1 MLRPKIEQ
9 KNGDEIVTMSTT
21 DVLLAGESLEDR
33 TYRKVTLK
41 IVPILVI
48 CYVAAYF
55 DRVNISFA
63 KLQMQSALGLS
74 DTVYGL
80 GAAIFFI
87 GYFLFETPSN
97 LILHRIGARRWITRI
112 MISWGITS
120 SAMMFVNGPV
130 AFYVLRFLLG
140 AFEAGFMPGVILY
153 FTYWYPA
160 RRRARMV
167 ALFMTGI
174 AIAGTIGGP
183 LAGFVMTKFSG
194 IGGLAGWQWLMLVEG
209 LPTIVLGVIVYL
221 MLVDRIEDGKW
232 LTHEEKTLLRDNL
245 AAEVTP
251 QRAHDVKSAFKNPYT
266 ALLALIY
273 FLVLNGQF
281 GLSFWMPQLIKNSG
295 VSEPLS
301 IGMLSAV
308 PYAVTGLLMVLIGR
322 SSDRTGERRVHL
334 ALCIFAGTVGYC
346 ACAWFSHNTVIAT
359 AGLSLAAVGIISSY
373 GIFWT
378 MPPKFLSGSA
388 AAAGIAIINSIG
400 NLGGFVSPYA
410 IGKLTDMTGSTDLGM
425 YVIAAMTAVA
435 AVLVLFTIP
444 KHICNDRA

>member
-1 MLRPKIEQ
+1 
-9 KNGDEIVTMSTT
+9 MSTSNT
-21 DVLLAGESLEDR
+21 GILPATESFEDR
-33 TYRKVTLK
+33 TYRRVTAK
-41 IVPILVI
+41 IVPILII
-48 CYVAAYF
+48 CYIAAYF

-63 KLQMQSALGLS
+63 KLQMQSDLGLS
-74 DTVYGL
+74 NTVYGL

-112 MISWGITS
+112 MVSWGITS
-120 SAMMFVNGPV
+120 TAMMFVSGPIS
-130 AFYVLRFLLG
+130 FYVLRFLLG

-183 LAGFVMTKFSG
+183 LAGLVMTKLAG
-194 IGGLAGWQWLMLVEG
+194 LAGLAGWQWLMVVEG
-209 LPTIVLGVIVYL
+209 LPTIALGGIVYL
-221 MLVDRIEDGKW
+221 TLQDRIGDAKW
-232 LTHEEKTLLRDNL
+232 LSDDEKTLLRENL
-245 AAEVTP
+245 AAEAT
-251 QRAHDVKSAFKNPYT
+251 ADKTHDIKSVFKSRYT

-295 VSEPLS
+295 VADPLS
-301 IGMLSAV
+301 IGLLSAV
-308 PYAVTGLLMVLIGR
+308 PYAVTGLLMVFIGR

-346 ACAWFSHNTVIAT
+346 LSAWFAHNTMIAT

-410 IGKLTDMTGSTDLGM
+410 IGKLTDMTGNTDLGM
-425 YVIAAMTAVA
+425 YVIAAMTALA
-435 AVLVLFTIP
+435 ALLVLFAIP
-444 KHICNDRA
+444 KRICNEPA

>member
-1 MLRPKIEQ
+1 MTIS
-9 KNGDEIVTMSTT
+9 NA
-21 DVLLAGESLEDR
+21 DVLPSASSFEDR
-33 TYRKVTLK
+33 TYSKVTLK

-48 CYVAAYF
+48 CYIAAYF

-63 KLQMQSALGLS
+63 KFQMQTDLGLS
-74 DTVYGL
+74 NTVYGL

-87 GYFLFETPSN
+87 GYFLFEIPSN
-97 LILHRIGARRWITRI
+97 LILHRVGARRWITRI
-112 MISWGITS
+112 MISWGIAS
-120 SAMMFVNGPV
+120 AAMMFVRGPV
-130 AFYVLRFLLG
+130 SFYVLRFLLG

-174 AIAGTIGGP
+174 AIAGVAGGP
-183 LAGFVMTKFSG
+183 IAGLVMTKLAG
-194 IGGLAGWQWLMLVEG
+194 LGGLAGWQWLMLAEG
-209 LPTIVLGVIVYL
+209 LPTIALGV
-221 MLVDRIEDGKW
+221 LVWLVLDDHIETAKW
-232 LTHEEKTLLRDNL
+232 LNHDEKTLLRDNL
-245 AAEVTP
+245 AAEAAP
-251 QRAHDVKSAFKNPYT
+251 DKAHDVKGVFKNPYT

-295 VSEPLS
+295 VSDTLS
-301 IGMLSAV
+301 VGLLSAI
-308 PYAVTGLLMVLIGR
+308 PYAATGLLMVFIGR
-322 SSDRTGERRVHL
+322 SSDRSGERRIHL
-334 ALCIFAGTVGYC
+334 AMCIFAGTIGYC
-346 ACAWFSHNTVIAT
+346 LCAWFSHSTLIAT

-388 AAAGIAIINSIG
+388 AAAGIAVINSVG

-410 IGKLTDMTGSTDLGM
+410 IGKMTDMTGNTDLGM
-425 YVIAAMTAVA
+425 YLIAGMTAVA
-435 AVLVLFTIP
+435 GLLVLFAVP
-444 KHICNDRA
+444 KRICNDLA